1 MFGPRIPSIWTQ
13 DPQRLA
19 PWSPAFGPHS
29 VWSTGVLSAWSQGPQ
44 CLVLRVPSV
53 WSSGSPVFVPRV
65 PSICSQ
71 GPQCLV
77 PKALSVWSPGSP
89 VFGPQGSPIFGFGG
103 GGGGAN
109 ASSPIIWQYL
119 AQRFNDSL
127 LHFTQR
133 ATTTWMWWSI
143 SYKMEL
149 TSMPRT
155 KVASFHCTMQHHMG

>member
-1 MFGPRIPSIWTQ
+1 MFGPDVLNVSEAIFVDPRVVYVKGPVFGPRVPSVWSQ
-13 DPQRLA
+13 GPQHLVPSVWSPQCLVLRGPQCLV
-19 PWSPAFGPHS
+19 PGSPAFGPHS

-71 GPQCLV
+71 GPQCLA

-103 GGGGAN
+103 GGAKCFFTHN
-109 ASSPIIWQYL
+109 L
-119 AQRFNDSL
+119 AVLGSE
-127 LHFTQR
+127 
-133 ATTTWMWWSI
+133 I
-143 SYKMEL
+143 
-149 TSMPRT
+149 
-155 KVASFHCTMQHHMG
+155 